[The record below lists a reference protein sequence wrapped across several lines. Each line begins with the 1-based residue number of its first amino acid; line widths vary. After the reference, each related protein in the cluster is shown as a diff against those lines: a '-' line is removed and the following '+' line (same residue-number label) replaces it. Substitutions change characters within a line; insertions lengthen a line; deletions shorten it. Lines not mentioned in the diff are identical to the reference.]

1 MTTLFKNLRIS
12 LLGSLLIFS
21 ASTYAEDDRLCA
33 EFENSH
39 VDENILGAMLQAA
52 EDGNLYRI
60 KPGSSRMG
68 FCINSPMGVVE
79 AEFKNFTGGLA
90 MKDKDQQGSAL
101 VSIDVDS
108 LETDSALIGAILKGE
123 SFFDTEQYPDIL
135 FVSSGVE
142 WLSPKKAI
150 LKGELTMR
158 GLTKTVAFYV
168 DFVDTRSESN
178 DEIIT
183 VKATTTIQRSEFG
196 MYTLSSMVDDR
207 VSLCM
212 TIDAYKYIEP
222 RSMTAAR

>member
-1 MTTLFKNLRIS
+1 M
-12 LLGSLLIFS
+12 LGSLLIFS
-21 ASTYAEDDRLCA
+21 ASTHAEDDKLCA
-33 EFENSH
+33 EFENAH
-39 VDENILGAMLQAA
+39 IDESILGGMLQAA

-79 AEFKNFTGGLA
+79 AEFKKFTGGLA
-90 MKDKDQQGSAL
+90 MKNDEQQGSAL
-101 VSIDVDS
+101 VSIDVNS
-108 LETDSALIGAILKGE
+108 LETNSALIGSILKGE
-123 SFFDTEQYPDIL
+123 SFFDTEKYPDIL

-158 GLTKTVAFYV
+158 GMTKTVAFYV
-168 DFVDTRSESN
+168 DFIDSN
-178 DEIIT
+178 TKSDDEVIT

-212 TIDAYKYIEP
+212 TIDAYKYRNSSLAEA
-222 RSMTAAR
+222 S